1 MILYPAIDLVGG
13 KAVRLFKGDYA
24 QMTVY
29 SEDPVSVAKDFQKA
43 GAKRMH
49 LVDLEAAKTGIP
61 ANAATIRAI
70 AENTEL
76 FLEVGGGI
84 RNMEILET
92 YLSLGVDRAILGTA
106 AVTDPQFLKEAVD
119 KYGDKVA
126 VGVDLK
132 DGFVAIKG
140 WTETSELTAE
150 AFFEKNVDFE
160 YGYSLNNINNM
171 LECQPEVCVVS
182 CGYTINIP
190 TLLEIRADIAVN
202 AAVLEKNSMEIL
214 TDMKVD
220 EGKIKS
226 KTNNCALTVYFVSGQ
241 ENVWDIARIYNASV
255 DEIIKIN
262 NLNDE
267 YINDGAMLLL
277 PIS

>member
-29 SEDPVSVAKDFQKA
+29 SDDPLSVAKEFQKA

-49 LVDLEAAKTGIP
+49 LVDLEAAKSGIP
-61 ANAATIRAI
+61 ENTATIRAI
-70 AENTEL
+70 LEQTDL

-106 AVTDPQFLKEAVD
+106 AVTDPQFLEEAVE

-132 DGFVAIKG
+132 DGYVAIKG

-150 AFFEKNVDFE
+150 AFFEK
-160 YGYSLNNINNM
+160 M
-171 LECQPEVCVVS
+171 Q
-182 CGYTINIP
+182 
-190 TLLEIRADIAVN
+190 TLGVKTVICTDI
-202 AAVLEKNSMEIL
+202 S
-214 TDMKVD
+214 
-220 EGKIKS
+220 
-226 KTNNCALTVYFVSGQ
+226 
-241 ENVWDIARIYNASV
+241 R
-255 DEIIKIN
+255 
-262 NLNDE
+262 
-267 YINDGAMLLL
+267 DGAMKGTNRELYKTLSEKFSIDL
-277 PIS
+277 IASGGVSTIEDIRALKEMGLSGAIIGKAYYTGAIDLKDALEVAR